1 MPITSSVG
9 SGGVNRRADVMRVQD
24 YLNIAR
30 QQNRLPPIAVDGI
43 VGPETVG
50 AITAFQNRNTR
61 VVDGRIDPLGPT
73 IAVLERS
80 VATIVEANLRKEM
93 LQVLDDL
100 DQQLARKGYRLPNR
114 LDAKFQSIRQ
124 YVRSFRAGP
133 SIATGNV
140 STLQLAFFPATSR
153 PAIVFTA
160 APALAAGAAAE
171 ALMLALLAT
180 MALLVLI
187 MLMPHISRSVE
198 EILRKIQVLMAQLL
212 DTVNEAVE
220 GIEDLIRRNA
230 RAGMRCSAEII
241 AFRELTR
248 QLTDALTS
256 PRPVDPVAQ
265 QQQVIRTSNLFKQ
278 WQQALQAL
286 LSCLISAGAT

>member
-1 MPITSSVG
+1 VG

-30 QQNRLPPIAVDGI
+30 RQDRLPPIAVDGI
-43 VGPETVG
+43 VGSETIG
-50 AITAFQNRNTR
+50 AISAFQRRNTR
-61 VVDGRIDPLGPT
+61 VVDGRIDPGGPT
-73 IAVLERS
+73 AIALERI
-80 VATIVEANLRKEM
+80 VATVVETNLRKDM

-100 DQQLARKGYRLPNR
+100 DQQLARKGYRLPTR
-114 LDAKFQSIRQ
+114 LQAKFQSIRQ
-124 YVRSFRAGP
+124 YVSSFRTGP

-140 STLQLAFFPATSR
+140 SSLQLAFFPATSR
-153 PAIVFTA
+153 PVIVLA
-160 APALAAGAAAE
+160 AAPALPALAAGAAAE

-180 MALLVLI
+180 IALLVLI

-286 LSCLISAGAT
+286 LNCLISAGAT